1 MAETGRTRIG
11 DFQILE
17 KIGEGSLGTVFKAVC
32 LADGPAPLSRGMAV
46 ALKRLHPSADLPRET
61 KALAALTHP
70 HIVRFLSFFV
80 FRPGEWDEAPFLVTE
95 LLEGS
100 DLGAH
105 LAAHPEGLPWEEAR
119 RILEQTLDA
128 LAFAE
133 ARGVVHRDLKPSNL
147 FLCADGAVKVIDFGL
162 ARKTG
167 GTVSVA
173 AESAART
180 GLTGTLDYMAPE
192 FARVDGFRGDVL
204 SDLFSFGVLA
214 CQTLTGMLPFP
225 PLGEQPEIAFI
236 RRWTGARPP
245 RAMVPRPVAYAWEGA
260 AAFLARAVNLEREA
274 RFPSFQAAREALAR
288 IRPRVLDGA
297 QERYTL
303 EAFLASGGF
312 CDVFRARSG
321 SGAAVAI
328 KRLHAGRHEWR
339 FRREAGLLQTLQ
351 GLNHPAL
358 VRIQELIEEPGS
370 DGAPCLVMEYLPGDD
385 LRRRLSALWETGRG
399 LPWRE
404 AVRLFIRYLEGLEA
418 LHASGIAHRD
428 IKPANLYAPAGCPDE
443 AKLLDLGVACEQ
455 DGTVSMQG
463 MAPGTLDYMAP
474 ELASG
479 TGGRGTPQSDL
490 FGLGSSLYEA
500 LTGHPALKR
509 LPKEDAAAIRALCAR
524 SESEEAFSEAFEGF
538 HAPVFGEQPDLAA
551 IVGKAMRFD
560 PACRY
565 GGAEESAGRWT
576 GAGARAMREAL
587 QEVLAAGEGSVAGA
601 EGADPAGGEAPAP
614 PTSDR
619 TVTVDGLP
627 PKKRWP
633 FAAILLLA
641 LALLAAAGWSL
652 RAFSKKGTPVPPAA
666 PPPARVPQP
675 VPLPVGAAPVAEP
688 RSNPA
693 PAAPAEPVAVPAE
706 APAAAPEPAPAV
718 TAEAPRVVIRPLPA
732 AGKASAPLPLPFVP
746 NAVSNTAPPSMEP
759 AKSIPAEADLARAE
773 ESIRAW
779 RIWLTRL
786 DDPLT
791 SVTLR
796 RFQPNAGK
804 PAWRSDLPYLLAAE
818 REALPAALRGR
829 VERALIWEQAAAD
842 LAARKDP
849 LPPAAALRALA
860 DRLEPD
866 EPRLAGQCRFEARLL
881 EWSGKG
887 LPADGFPALPEAAIW
902 RAHALAASGDDQ
914 DARAVLAAVA
924 DYADQRGAELLAE
937 DALLAVRAADLCLAR
952 ALAEIRDKTA
962 PDVAIPGTGRAVR
975 DPVAAYARAVGRLR
989 EQVAGDLRRVLG
1001 VAQATGPAAAAEM
1014 VARLGRDRDGAAAG
1028 DWVWSLP
1035 ELDATPWREGR
1046 KVWAGRVSR
1055 LSPDDCAILRHVR
1068 GVSPLPGR
1076 AEELPV
1082 ARLRGAP

>member
-1 MAETGRTRIG
+1 MAETERTRIG

-32 LADGPAPLSRGMAV
+32 LADGPAPLFKGMTV

-80 FRPGEWDEAPFLVTE
+80 FRQGDWDEASFLVTE
-95 LLEGS
+95 LLEGC
-100 DLGAH
+100 DLGGT

-119 RILEQTLDA
+119 RILDQTLDA

-147 FLCADGAVKVIDFGL
+147 FLCTDGTVKVIDFGL

-167 GTVSVA
+167 GTVSLA

-204 SDLFSFGVLA
+204 SDVFSFGVLA
-214 CQTLTGMLPFP
+214 CQTLTGLLPFP
-225 PLGEQPEIAFI
+225 PLGEHPEIAFI

-260 AAFLARAVNLEREA
+260 ASFLARALNLERES

-288 IRPRVLDGA
+288 IRPRVLEGA

-312 CDVFRARSG
+312 CDVFRARAG
-321 SGAAVAI
+321 SGMAVAI

-358 VRIQELIEEPGS
+358 VHIHELIEEPGT

-399 LPWRE
+399 LPWPE
-404 AVRLFIRYLEGLEA
+404 AVRLCLRYLEGLEA

-428 IKPANLYAPAGCPDE
+428 IKPANLYAPAGCPEE

-474 ELASG
+474 ELTSG
-479 TGGRGTPQSDL
+479 AGGRGTPQSDL
-490 FGLGSSLYEA
+490 FGVGCSLYEA

-509 LPKEDAAAIRALCAR
+509 LPKEEAAAIRALCAR

-538 HAPVFGEQPDLAA
+538 HAPVFGEQPDLAG
-551 IVGKAMRFD
+551 IIGKAMRFD
-560 PACRY
+560 PAGRY
-565 GGAEESAGRWT
+565 GGEEESAGRWT

-587 QEVLAAGEGSVAGA
+587 REVLAAGESHRVGA
-601 EGADPAGGEAPAP
+601 EGADPVGGAAPAP

-619 TVTVDGLP
+619 TVTVDGP
-627 PKKRWP
+627 PSRKRRP
-633 FAAILLLA
+633 FAVIVPLA

-652 RAFSKKGTPVPPAA
+652 RAFSIKGTSAPPAVPLA
-666 PPPARVPQP
+666 TREPPPA
-675 VPLPVGAAPVAEP
+675 PLPVAPEPVAEKQ
-688 RSNPA
+688 SA
-693 PAAPAEPVAVPAE
+693 PEVQAEPAGVPG
-706 APAAAPEPAPAV
+706 PAPAV
-718 TAEAPRVVIRPLPA
+718 TAEAPRVVIRPLPPA
-732 AGKASAPLPLPFVP
+732 VKAPTAIPLPSVP
-746 NAVSNTAPPSMEP
+746 VAVSNTTAPSIEP
-759 AKSIPAEADLARAE
+759 AKAMLTEADLARAE
-773 ESIRAW
+773 VSIRDW
-779 RIWLTRL
+779 RTWLTRL

-804 PAWRSDLPYLLAAE
+804 PAWRSELPYLLAPE

-842 LAARKDP
+842 LGARKEP
-849 LPPAAALRALA
+849 VSSIAALRALA
-860 DRLEPD
+860 DRLERD
-866 EPRLAGQCRFEARLL
+866 ESRLAGQCRFEARLL

-887 LPADGFPALPEAAIW
+887 LPADEFPALPEAAIW
-902 RAHALAASGDDQ
+902 RTHALAASGDDQ

-937 DALLAVRAADLCLAR
+937 DALLAVRAADLCLAG
-952 ALAEIRDKTA
+952 ALHEIRDKTA
-962 PDVAIPGTGRAVR
+962 PDVAVPGTGRAVR
-975 DPVAAYARAVGRLR
+975 DPVAAYSRAVSRLR
-989 EQVAGDLRRVLG
+989 EQVAGDIRRLVQ
-1001 VAQATGPAAAAEM
+1001 VAEATGPAAAAEM
-1014 VARLGRDRDGAAAG
+1014 VARLGQDRSGPAAG

-1035 ELDATPWREGR
+1035 ELEATPWREGR

-1055 LSPDDCAILRHVR
+1055 LSPDDCAILKHVR
-1068 GVSPLPGR
+1068 GESPLPSR
-1076 AEELPV
+1076 VEDLPV